1 MKRTIIIALA
11 LVLVFGLATAEAGQR
26 DKKSRKASKKG
37 QRTEMPDNWSQ
48 VRYDQFPT
56 MSYLA
61 GMLNRDGWHGWS
73 LDGVSLVLKD
83 DCTITVD
90 GQSDGFLQ
98 EGRKAIVMGSRTGDT
113 MVAWSVRVMGM
124 DYSDPTP
131 SPYFRREPG
140 PNPNVGVLKGRV
152 E

>member
-26 DKKSRKASKKG
+26 DKKGRKAPKKG
-37 QRTEMPDNWSQ
+37 QRTEMPDTWTQ
-48 VRYDQFPT
+48 VRYDEFPT
-56 MSYLA
+56 MSYKA
-61 GMLNRDGWHGWS
+61 GLLTREGWHGWS
-73 LDGVSLVLKD
+73 IDGVSLTLREN
-83 DCTITVD
+83 CTIMND
-90 GQSDGFLQ
+90 EDDGFLQ
-98 EGRKAIVMGSRTGDT
+98 EGRKAIVMGSRVGDT

-124 DYSDPTP
+124 DYSSPTP